1 MSRVV
6 HLESGGVDPLR
17 QLSSTRVSSVGMRR
31 VGRSRIALPDH
42 HGAGTGDGDQ
52 WGDPASPG
60 RPTAHRQL
68 ESRSRRPTN
77 SHRRS
82 KPRVARSWCLRELS
96 RSRMARQLP
105 RYRGKHFGT
114 FTSAIPRPNRA
125 GPLPQG
131 RRGALRAHL
140 GDHSQQGGGP
150 VGPGD
155 IAVRLNLW
163 PLTVKA
169 NNVDN
174 FGGWMVLPDQANY
187 LTRDAGEHMM
197 AD

>member
-1 MSRVV
+1 MGGSCVSRTPNRAPSARISVTSADEFAQKVEAQGGQVV
-6 HLESGGVDPLR
+6 VPKRAIPESDGAP
-17 QLSSTRVSSVGMRR
+17 
-31 VGRSRIALPDH
+31 IAPI
-42 HGAGTGDGDQ
+42 
-52 WGDPASPG
+52 
-60 RPTAHRQL
+60 
-68 ESRSRRPTN
+68 
-77 SHRRS
+77 
-82 KPRVARSWCLRELS
+82 PRETFWD
-96 RSRMARQLP
+96 
-105 RYRGKHFGT
+105 